1 MLMLLII
8 TLVSGA
14 LLGLMFKVFILA
26 PAIGCA
32 FIAIISAGVAQSESF
47 VTIAVALAIAT
58 IGLELG
64 FLGGILTRHGFFVVR
79 TSSRGW
85 PQARDASSDPAR

>member
-1 MLMLLII
+1 MLMLLMI

-26 PAIGCA
+26 PAIGSA
-32 FIAIISAGVAQSESF
+32 FLAIISAGVAQSESF
-47 VTIAVALAIAT
+47 VTMAVALAIAT
-58 IGLELG
+58 IGLQLG
-64 FLGGILTRHGFFVVR
+64 FLGGILTRRGFIVVR
-79 TSSRGW
+79 AGWRAW